1 MDFKEFEL
9 FMTSKGFSSLAEIAR
24 YLNTTPQAV
33 SNWKSRNQIPLH
45 VLSSLNINFIY
56 DKETKNKFSNSF
68 VNQSSSLTPF
78 EAKFD
83 DISFSDILLTISQQI
98 KVIFLVLFS
107 SVFLSFTYVQ
117 FIKQPLYKSSAS
129 ILIPDDK
136 NKASSLGS
144 LTGLASQ
151 FGIEVPAG
159 SLADLSSPSLFPEL
173 IKSRVFYEKI
183 LVKEFYDDEQEKK
196 LSLIEILTNVNPK
209 LAENMPELISKAS
222 KSLNEMISLNSDP
235 KSAFSILTVEA
246 KSPPFARD
254 LARVIIEELELLNR
268 FFKSRTVSEKGKFI
282 ENRIKS
288 VSSDLERSEQDL
300 KTFNEK
306 NRQISTPALLLEQEK
321 LSREVEIQKSI
332 FLTLKQQ
339 FELVKIEE
347 IQETTIV
354 QVLDEPQL
362 ALSASNKNV
371 KLTLLLS
378 TVIGVFL
385 GLITALSRGLII
397 NASPYQRKKINDI
410 KKSVSKKTREIY
422 SDYRITGVV
431 TILLLSFFPF
441 YLSYES
447 NNPEYFGRYSTKLFT
462 FIVMYSS
469 FSFLAIIL
477 TVINKIKS
485 RK

>member
-1 MDFKEFEL
+1 M
-9 FMTSKGFSSLAEIAR
+9 
-24 YLNTTPQAV
+24 
-33 SNWKSRNQIPLH
+33 
-45 VLSSLNINFIY
+45 
-56 DKETKNKFSNSF
+56 
-68 VNQSSSLTPF
+68 
-78 EAKFD
+78 
-83 DISFSDILLTISQQI
+83 
-98 KVIFLVLFS
+98 
-107 SVFLSFTYVQ
+107 
-117 FIKQPLYKSSAS
+117 
-129 ILIPDDK
+129 
-136 NKASSLGS
+136 
-144 LTGLASQ
+144 
-151 FGIEVPAG
+151 
-159 SLADLSSPSLFPEL
+159 
-173 IKSRVFYEKI
+173 
-183 LVKEFYDDEQEKK
+183 
-196 LSLIEILTNVNPK
+196 
-209 LAENMPELISKAS
+209 
-222 KSLNEMISLNSDP
+222 
-235 KSAFSILTVEA
+235 
-246 KSPPFARD
+246 
-254 LARVIIEELELLNR
+254 
-268 FFKSRTVSEKGKFI
+268 
-282 ENRIKS
+282 
-288 VSSDLERSEQDL
+288 
-300 KTFNEK
+300 
-306 NRQISTPALLLEQEK
+306 
-321 LSREVEIQKSI
+321 
-332 FLTLKQQ
+332 
-339 FELVKIEE
+339 
-347 IQETTIV
+347 